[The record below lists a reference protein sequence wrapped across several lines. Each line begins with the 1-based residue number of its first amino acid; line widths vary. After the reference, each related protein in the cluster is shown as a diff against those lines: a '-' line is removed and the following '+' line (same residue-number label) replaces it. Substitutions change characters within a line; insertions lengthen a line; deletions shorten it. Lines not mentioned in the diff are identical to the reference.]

1 MGKEFLH
8 IFDEW
13 AEQYDASVSGQ
24 DPQYADVFKR
34 YEEILE
40 AVAIRVQGSVIE
52 FGPGTGNLTKR
63 VLEKGVEVVPVEPHD
78 KMRELFQERFP
89 NLQVQ
94 EGDLLEFAVHGQ
106 HVDGFISSYVFHH
119 LTDDEKGTA
128 LKKYAT
134 HLQAGGKVVFAD
146 TAFITEE
153 AKQNQIDKEKAR
165 GFVAVAEDL
174 EREYY
179 TTIPVLENLF
189 TEAGFT
195 VTFTQMN
202 DYVWLMDAT
211 LGGDSK

>member
-24 DPQYADVFKR
+24 DPQYADVFER

-40 AVAIRVQGSVIE
+40 AVATRVQGTVIE

-63 VLEKGVEVVPVEPHD
+63 VLEKGVEVIPVEPHD
-78 KMRELFQERFP
+78 KMRELFQERYTD
-89 NLQVQ
+89 LQVQ
-94 EGDLLEFAVHGQ
+94 EGDLLEFAVPEQPIH
-106 HVDGFISSYVFHH
+106 GFISSYVFHH
-119 LTDDEKGTA
+119 LTDEEKGIA
-128 LKKYAT
+128 LKKYASI
-134 HLQAGGKVVFAD
+134 LPVNGKVVFAD

-153 AKQNQIDKEKAR
+153 AKQNQIDKEKGR
-165 GFVAVAEDL
+165 GFAAVAEDL

-179 TTIPVLENLF
+179 TTIPVLESLF
-189 TEAGFT
+189 KEAGFT

-211 LGGDSK
+211 LGGDSI

>member
-24 DPQYADVFKR
+24 DPQYADVFEQ

-40 AVAIRVQGSVIE
+40 AVATRVFGTVIE

-63 VLEKGVEVVPVEPHD
+63 VIEKNVEVIPVEPHD
-78 KMRELFQERFP
+78 KMRELFAERFP
-89 NLQVQ
+89 ELAVQ
-94 EGDLLEFAVHGQ
+94 EGDLVDFTTPERL
-106 HVDGFISSYVFHH
+106 DGFISSYVFHH
-119 LTDDEKGTA
+119 LTDEEKGQA
-128 LKKYAT
+128 LKTYAK
-134 HLQAGGKVVFAD
+134 LLRPGGKVVFAD
-146 TAFITEE
+146 TAFITEQ
-153 AKQNQIDKEKAR
+153 AKQDQIAKEKAR
-165 GFVAVAEDL
+165 GFTAVAEDL

-179 TTIPVLENLF
+179 TTIPILEKLF
-189 TEAGFT
+189 TAAGFT

-211 LGGDSK
+211 RGGETT

>member
-24 DPQYADVFKR
+24 DPQYADVFER

-40 AVAIRVQGSVIE
+40 AVAVRVKGTVIE

-63 VLEKGVEVVPVEPHD
+63 VLDKGVEVIPVEPHD

-89 NLQVQ
+89 ELNVQ
-94 EGDLLEFAVHGQ
+94 EGDLLEFETGKT
-106 HVDGFISSYVFHH
+106 VDGFISSYVFHH

-128 LKKYAT
+128 LKKYAM
-134 HLQAGGKVVFAD
+134 HLPSGGKVVFAD